1 MPSVFRVQSDL
12 NLMGVCG
19 GLLAEDGGF
28 NSGIVPNGLL
38 HAPPQEVHR
47 KHPLFSRCAIVIIAF
62 VPFASASGCSHDDL
76 CNR

>member
-1 MPSVFRVQSDL
+1 MPSAFRVQSDL

-47 KHPLFSRCAIVIIAF
+47 KHPLFSRCVIVNIAI
-62 VPFASASGCSHDDL
+62 VPFASDSVCS
-76 CNR
+76 NR